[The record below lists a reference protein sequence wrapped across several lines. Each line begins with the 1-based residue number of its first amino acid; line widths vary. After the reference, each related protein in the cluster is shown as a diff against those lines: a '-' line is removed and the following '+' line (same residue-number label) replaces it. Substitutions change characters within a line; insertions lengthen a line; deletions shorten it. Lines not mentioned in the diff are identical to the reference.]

1 MSVRPDV
8 AILLDHFGPGGV
20 ERVACHVANGLHRR
34 GRNVEMIVLEATGP
48 VRALLNP
55 NIPVRLLWTI
65 PGLRHRRM
73 KAAVPAIAAYLR
85 KSSPRLFL
93 SPGNHTT
100 RPAAMGVAL
109 SGYRGAFVAKI
120 TNPVLHDR
128 THQRRRRRRQSAYG
142 WALRK
147 ARVVLALSPSAADQI
162 TELDETL
169 AGRIRVIHNPYVSQ
183 RMLDSA
189 VLRDPAE
196 PPVILSIGRLS
207 QQKNHAL
214 LLRAAARLD
223 RRPWRLRICGTGPEE
238 PALRA
243 LAQELGIAD
252 RLELPGF
259 IDDPVP
265 EYLAANV
272 LALSSNWEGLPAT
285 ILEAVACGCPVVS
298 TASSPG
304 LADLLREIGAREV
317 VALGDEAGLAE
328 ALREALDGELPRVS
342 PAASVPYSIEAA
354 CDEHAALFG
363 EILDAHAGAAQL
375 SETPI
380 KRAVANV
387 ANSPQRLPDPRA
399 QAAVV
404 SSE

>member
-1 MSVRPDV
+1 MCVRPDV

-34 GRNVEMIVLEATGP
+34 GLRVEMIVLEDTGP
-48 VRALLNP
+48 VRALLDP
-55 NIPVRLLWTI
+55 NVTVRPLWTV

-85 KSSPRLFL
+85 MSSPRLFH

-100 RPAAMGVAL
+100 RPAALGIAI

-120 TNPVLHDR
+120 TNPLLKDR
-128 THQRRRRRRQSAYG
+128 ATPRRRRRLSFYK

-147 ARVVLALSPSAADQI
+147 ARVVLALSPSGADQI
-162 TELDETL
+162 AELDARL
-169 AGRIRVIHNPYVSQ
+169 ADRIRVIRNPYVSD

-189 VLRDPAE
+189 GLRDPTE

-214 LLRAAARLD
+214 LLRAAARLHG
-223 RRPWRLRICGTGPEE
+223 RSWRLRICGTGPEE
-238 PALRA
+238 PALRT
-243 LAQELGIAD
+243 LAGELGIAD
-252 RLELPGF
+252 RLDLPGF
-259 IDDPVP
+259 VPDPVP
-265 EYLAANV
+265 EYLAARV

-285 ILEAVACGCPVVS
+285 VLEAVACGCPIVS

-304 LADLLREIGAREV
+304 LVDLLREIGAREA
-317 VALGDEAGLAE
+317 VALEDEAGLAE

-342 PAASVPYSIEAA
+342 PKASVPYSIEAA
-354 CDEHAALFG
+354 CAEHTALFC
-363 EILDAHAGAAQL
+363 EILDAYAGEARQAGR
-375 SETPI
+375 PA
-380 KRAVANV
+380 KHAVAN
-387 ANSPQRLPDPRA
+387 AAKSPQ
-399 QAAVV
+399 
-404 SSE
+404 